1 MATTRL
7 TEKISA
13 IVSSQFPEF
22 IQKDHQ
28 TFVEFVE
35 LYYKFLEQDQN
46 PQETIQNLQSYG
58 DIDKTTDSF
67 VQYFLKNYTTLISDT
82 ALADKKILIKRI
94 KDLYESK
101 GTKLSFEILF
111 RLFYN
116 EEVDVIVPYEFVLIP
131 SDGTFDQRH
140 SLRIKSTTGERAN
153 LVNRSIRYIESGIEY
168 VTPVVGTVE
177 LTTDTTE
184 VFLDKSL
191 LAPTYEIGR
200 SVSVTDASEGGNV
213 IFEGEINPT
222 TLGFS
227 ISQGGTGFKLGQV
240 YTINFG
246 GGVGTVVRVS
256 NVSATG
262 GVTDLKFLNF
272 GHGYPN
278 QIFSVV
284 LDPTK
289 TVSESGD
296 TIDDN
301 TEGFI
306 ETGEV
311 NVGNALLQTY
321 VTPKYPSAA
330 RYFEDGNISY
340 LSSQVVS
347 FSTVTSVPASGTTGV
362 ANGLAA
368 ITFTVGALAKYPGEF
383 TTNRGFLSEPDFRLQ
398 NDLLYQP
405 FAYQLVTGTDI
416 NTFKDV
422 VLQLVHPAGQRLFN
436 NRNIEDVID
445 YRASVEIV
453 SNSNINLELHDLIDI
468 LDADIGKQANLLV
481 DNSVVMTQNITAL
494 FGVPLLPVDVMNEAI
509 DSGNILSNV
518 SYCEIDYFDFGPAE
532 PRGNASANHYL
543 IDITE
548 GPDFT

>member
-1 MATTRL
+1 MTTTRL
-7 TEKISA
+7 KEKISS

-22 IQKDHQ
+22 IQKDFQ
-28 TFVEFVE
+28 KFILFVE
-35 LYYKFLEQDQN
+35 LYYKFIEQDQK
-46 PQETIQNLQSYG
+46 PQEIIQNLLKYG
-58 DIDKTTDSF
+58 DIDQTTDAF
-67 VQYFLKNYTTLISDT
+67 IKYFLSNYTTLIRES
-82 ALADKKILIKRI
+82 ASADKKILIKRI
-94 KDLYESK
+94 KDLYEAK
-101 GTKLSFEILF
+101 GSKLSFKILF
-111 RLFYN
+111 KLFFD
-116 EEVDVIVPYEFVLIP
+116 EEVDVVVPYEFVLIP

-140 SLRIKSTTGERAN
+140 SLRVKTSLGERAN

-168 VTPVVGTVE
+168 ITPVVQTVT

-191 LAPTYEIGR
+191 LAPSYEIGR

-213 IFEGEINPT
+213 IFEGTIEPT

-227 ISQGGTGFKLGQV
+227 ITQPGTGFKLGQV

-246 GGVGTVVRVS
+246 GGVGTVLRVS
-256 NVSATG
+256 NISASG
-262 GVTDLKFLNF
+262 GITDLKFLNF

-278 QIFSVV
+278 QAFAVV
-284 LDPTK
+284 LDPAK

-296 TIDDN
+296 TIEDN
-301 TEGFI
+301 TEGFSDSG
-306 ETGEV
+306 TV

-330 RYFEDGNISY
+330 RYFEDGNVSY
-340 LSSQVVS
+340 LSSQVIS
-347 FSTVTSVPASGTTGV
+347 FSTVTSVPASGTVGV

-368 ITFTVGALAKYPGEF
+368 VSFTLGALAKYPGEF
-383 TTNRGFLSEPDFRLQ
+383 TTNKGFLSEPDFRLQ

-422 VLQLVHPAGQRLFN
+422 VLQLIHPAGQRLFN

-453 SNSNINLELHDLIDI
+453 SRSNIALELHDLVDI
-468 LDADIGKQANLLV
+468 LDGDIAKQANILLS
-481 DNSVVMTQNITAL
+481 DTANITQNTIQGFPLAL
-494 FGVPLLPVDVMNEAI
+494 FDTTGVIE

-518 SYCEIDYFDFGPAE
+518 NYCEIDYFAFGPE
-532 PRGNASANHYL
+532 TPGGNASANHYL